1 MEANYFTIL
10 WWFLPYTDMNQPRVY
25 MCSPSWTLL
34 PPPFAS
40 HPSGSSQCTGVES
53 PVSCIE
59 LGLVIYF
66 AYGNIHVSVLFS
78 QMIPPSPSPTASKSL
93 FFISVELD
101 MLWMKLRLYIFMCT
115 RLGFETLTGD
125 RFIDF
130 SQLTRQPTVVTVSEL
145 IIYELLINKL
155 KTLFWC

>member
-1 MEANYFTIL
+1 MV
-10 WWFLPYTDMNQPRVY
+10 LPYTDMNQPRVY

-34 PPPFAS
+34 PPPFPS
-40 HPSGSSQCTGVES
+40 HPSGSSQCTSVES

-59 LGLVIYF
+59 TAWTGHAVGLVIYF

-78 QMIPPSPSPTASKSL
+78 QMIPPSSSPTASKSL

-101 MLWMKLRLYIFMCT
+101 MLWMKLRLYIFTCT